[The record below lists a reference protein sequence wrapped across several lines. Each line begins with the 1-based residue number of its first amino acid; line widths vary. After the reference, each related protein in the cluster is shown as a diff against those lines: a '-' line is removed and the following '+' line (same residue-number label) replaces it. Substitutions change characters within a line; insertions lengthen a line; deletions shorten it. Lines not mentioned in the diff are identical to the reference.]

1 MALSE
6 ATAAGPADRRPTLA
20 ELVDAVDM
28 ERSLSPFVAGSVDG
42 LALFGDDGPAY
53 AVTSRP
59 GGVLTRW
66 ETLPAEALAA
76 LRRGGERSFGVE
88 GIRFEV
94 RPLFAGAERVAVLV
108 IARRADGGGALE
120 ARLADAVSGMLGQ
133 MLQAAFAAWV
143 TSEMHLAASAQ
154 SHQDLTQQNQELSR
168 AVEHL
173 RQLDKL
179 KSNFLATVSHELR
192 TPLTSVI
199 GFSEMLLEGLAGPIN
214 EEQREYVQTI
224 FDRGEELLS
233 LITHLLEMSQLEG
246 GAIRLHLEAHP
257 VQGLLTRAVGAVRLS
272 AEQGGLTMVCDPPVD
287 PVVVADAD
295 KIQRVLVNL
304 LGNAIKFTG
313 QGGTVSVEV
322 CHAPIRRPFDEET
335 LFGEE
340 DPDAVRVT
348 VRDTGMGI
356 VPDQLGRIFE
366 AFYQVDAGPTRA
378 HGGAGLGLSIVQN
391 IVAAHGGEVWAE
403 SEPGKGTAVHFTLPA
418 ASEALAATG
427 SAGQ

>member
-1 MALSE
+1 MALTGEHAS
-6 ATAAGPADRRPTLA
+6 PADRRPTIDQ
-20 ELVDAVDM
+20 LVDAVDV
-28 ERSLSPFVAGSVDG
+28 ERCLAPFVAGSVDG

-59 GGVLTRW
+59 GGALTRW

-76 LRRGGERSFGVE
+76 LRRGGQRGFGVE
-88 GIRFEV
+88 GVCFEV
-94 RPLFAGAERVAVLV
+94 RPLFAGADRVAVLV
-108 IARRADGGGALE
+108 VARRADGGGALE
-120 ARLADAVSGMLGQ
+120 ARLADAVSGLLSQ
-133 MLQAAFAAWV
+133 MLQASFAAWV

-154 SHQDLTQQNQELSR
+154 SHHDLTRRNQELAR

-199 GFSEMLLEGLAGPIN
+199 GFSEMLLEDLAGKLST
-214 EEQREYVQTI
+214 EQREYVQTI
-224 FDRGEELLS
+224 FDRGEELLA

-246 GAIRLHLEAHP
+246 GSIRLHLQPHP
-257 VQGLLTRAVGAVRLS
+257 VAGLLSRAVDAVGLS
-272 AEQGGLTMVCDPPVD
+272 AQKGGLTLECEPATVPS
-287 PVVVADAD
+287 VVVDAD

-304 LGNAIKFTG
+304 IGNAVKFTG
-313 QGGTVSVEV
+313 AGGRVVV
-322 CHAPIRRPFDEET
+322 QACRAPIRRPFDEET

-340 DPDAVRVT
+340 VPDAVRIT
-348 VRDTGMGI
+348 VRDTGIGI
-356 VPDQLGRIFE
+356 VADQLSRIFE

-378 HGGAGLGLSIVQN
+378 HGGAGLGLSIVHN

-403 SEPGKGTAVHFTLPA
+403 SEPGRGTAVHFTLPV
-418 ASEALAATG
+418 ASEGITPVEP
-427 SAGQ
+427 AG